1 MPTFMDLHS
10 MGNLN
15 KKDLQKFQLEPRD
28 EYGVKTINTFYD
40 VESGMMFCLLDAPDK
55 QAVELH
61 HLKARLK
68 CDWIT
73 KVEMTVDYPASYD
86 TS

>member
-1 MPTFMDLHS
+1 MDFHP
-10 MGNLN
+10 MGNLDE
-15 KKDLQKFQLEPRD
+15 KDLRKFQLEPRD
-28 EYGVKTINTFYD
+28 EYGVKTLNTFYD

-55 QAVELH
+55 KAVELH

-73 KVEMTVDYPASYD
+73 QVKMTADSHVSYD
-86 TS
+86 AL